1 MFTIIITIQAHY
13 HRHTNTTHK
22 STQAPM
28 EQYVG
33 TSNRPL
39 SPNECREAVDRY
51 RALPETYSK
60 HRREELVA
68 EAMTCSPAPG
78 VVRHVSRQ
86 QVWRAVKRLS
96 MTGDA
101 RCEIHRNMKAASVVK
116 KHRRKSKSAM
126 PTETKN
132 LIVTLVLA
140 TCTLTAP
147 QLRENIQ
154 WQLGE
159 TWSSSAIAAARRNA
173 GFTRKRTTP
182 SKREACPLQQH
193 SHAEALIQLGYQ
205 VRRTPPPPAIT
216 PSG

>member
-1 MFTIIITIQAHY
+1 LILCSADLQTYLAHI
-13 HRHTNTTHK
+13 
-22 STQAPM
+22 S
-28 EQYVG
+28 V
-33 TSNRPL
+33 
-39 SPNECREAVDRY
+39 
-51 RALPETYSK
+51 
-60 HRREELVA
+60 
-68 EAMTCSPAPG
+68 PADH